1 MPLQIPRVRF
11 YSSTKAMARINSN
24 SFGNFSSALFGFRI
38 HVGFPSRPVLTVA
51 LSMLGAFGGVAQ
63 DTTKA
68 AAAVPPPA
76 VSVPGGLHSKPF
88 EVELRSPVPST
99 DAAIRYTLDGSVPT
113 ERSASYTQPISITNS
128 VYLRA
133 RTFVAGQGA
142 SHVVAH
148 SYTFVADDFRR
159 FESTLPILLIN
170 SFGRTIPH
178 RTKVEASFRIVEP
191 PAGGSIPV
199 DATAAW
205 EGRVEI
211 NQRGNTSR
219 QFPKRSYTV
228 KLIDQEAR
236 PAKVPL
242 AGLPEDADWVLY
254 APYFDRTLLRDAL
267 IYDLSNR
274 IGRYAP
280 RTRYVEVFVA
290 GSRGTVGSRDYVGVY
305 VLEEKIKRGRHRV
318 QFSDAPAGEEPQPS
332 GPHYLFKMDHVDP
345 DEKGFRTGRGL
356 HFLYVQPKERE
367 ITGEQSQWLLNSL
380 NQFERALY
388 GRAFADPVEGYAKFL
403 DVDAF
408 IDHFW
413 LVEMSKNVDGLR
425 FSAFLQWRPGGKL
438 KMGPIWDW
446 DQSFGNA
453 NFYDGDSPEGWY
465 WPNIRDTE
473 INWFA
478 RLRKDPEF
486 RRRYTA
492 RWLELRRGA
501 FATAEIFRRM
511 DALVASMGDARQR
524 NSVRWPTRREYPAY
538 VNQMKRWIQ
547 QRVDWIDQE
556 LASSAKA
563 SKPDADRGE

>member
-1 MPLQIPRVRF
+1 
-11 YSSTKAMARINSN
+11 MARTDSN
-24 SFGNFSSALFGFRI
+24 WVKNFSGAHFGFRL
-38 HVGFPSRPVLTVA
+38 HVRFLTQPSLTFA
-51 LSMLGAFGGVAQ
+51 LWMLGAFGGFAQ
-63 DTTKA
+63 DTTKDA
-68 AAAVPPPA
+68 AATIPPPEF
-76 VSVPGGLHSKPF
+76 SVPGGLHSKPF
-88 EVELRSPVPST
+88 EVELRSPAPAT
-99 DAAIRYTLDGSVPT
+99 AAVIRYTLDGSEPT
-113 ERSASYTQPISITNS
+113 ERSASYAQPISITNS
-128 VYLRA
+128 IYLRA

-142 SHVVAH
+142 SRVAAH
-148 SYTFVADDFRR
+148 SYTFVAEDVRR
-159 FESTLPILLIN
+159 FESSLPILVIN
-170 SFGRTIPH
+170 SFGQTIPH

-191 PAGGSIPV
+191 PAGGSISV

-219 QFPKRSYTV
+219 QFPKRSYTL
-228 KLIDQEAR
+228 KLIDPQGR

-290 GSRGTVGSRDYVGVY
+290 GPRGRVGQRDYVGVY

-318 QFSDAPAGEEPQPS
+318 QFSDVPAGDES
-332 GPHYLFKMDHVDP
+332 LKSDLGFLFKMDHVDP
-345 DEKGFRTGRGL
+345 DEKGIRTGRGL

-367 ITGEQSQWLLNSL
+367 ITSEQSQWLTDYL

-465 WPNIRDTE
+465 WPFIRGTE
-473 INWFA
+473 IDWFA

-492 RWLELRRGA
+492 RWFELRRGA
-501 FATAEIFRRM
+501 FATAEIHRRM
-511 DALVASMGDARQR
+511 DALVASMGEARQR
-524 NSVRWPTRREYPAY
+524 NSTRWPTRREYPDY

-547 QRVDWIDQE
+547 HRVDWIDQE
-556 LASSAKA
+556 LAASATKSPKA
-563 SKPDADRGE
+563 DAVAGE